1 MVVYRSP
8 RGHPDSEFVEGP
20 DNQTLYRTETDTSRS
35 LQAERFQ
42 QQTSTPDAAL
52 FQKFQ
57 TYCKCSRS
65 ILIPAF
71 PGLFQVFQTYIP
83 FYSDIFQVFQT
94 YSRFSDFRDIVMCSR
109 LPGCYKLIT
118 DITNLTQSQ
127 ITVFLNTNAFLRII
141 IEMTPEYACA
151 KITEIYR
158 YKRGSTM

>member
-1 MVVYRSP
+1 M
-8 RGHPDSEFVEGP
+8 
-20 DNQTLYRTETDTSRS
+20 
-35 LQAERFQ
+35 
-42 QQTSTPDAAL
+42 
-52 FQKFQ
+52 
-57 TYCKCSRS
+57 
-65 ILIPAF
+65 
-71 PGLFQVFQTYIP
+71 
-83 FYSDIFQVFQT
+83 FQVFQT
-94 YSRFSDFRDIVMCSR
+94 YSRFLDFRDIVICSR